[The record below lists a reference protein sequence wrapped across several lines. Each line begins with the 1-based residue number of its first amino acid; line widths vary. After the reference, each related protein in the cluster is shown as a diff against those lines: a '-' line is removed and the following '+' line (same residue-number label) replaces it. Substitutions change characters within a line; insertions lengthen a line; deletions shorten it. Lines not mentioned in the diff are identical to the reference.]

1 MARRGIIAVV
11 ALAAS
16 LAAVPCAIASEDGE
30 AAPGDPA
37 ALTEPGLALLRGL
50 VEQAF
55 LPELR
60 WASFAEHRE
69 VVRRFYADGGDALA
83 WFRGGRP
90 TAQAG
95 AVVQALRRADERGLD
110 PRDYAGPGWTRWLDA
125 LRTGSHVDEEERVR
139 FDLALTVS
147 AVRLASDLAM
157 GRLRAR
163 AGAADVGL
171 VEPARWDADGLPD
184 LAAIVRGLATTD
196 DVASALA
203 AAEPPF
209 AGYRR
214 TVQALL
220 RYRELAVL
228 DRDGPLPLPRRPLAA
243 GERYAGAEALARRL
257 RLLEDLTDGGAPHGD
272 VYDDALALATARFQR
287 RHGLDP
293 DGRLGARTV
302 RELNVPLDT
311 RAAQLA
317 LAVERWR
324 WLPRRF
330 VAPPVV
336 VNIPEFRLH
345 VADPAHRMAM
355 RVVVGRAYRHRT
367 PVFAAALTE
376 VIFRPYW
383 EVPRKIQREELVP
396 RLEQDAARLAEE
408 GYELLDERGR
418 VLPLDAAAG
427 AGALERLR
435 TGAWHLRQRPGPHN
449 ALGKVKLVFPN
460 PYQVYLHDTP
470 SQELFAR
477 SRRDFSHGCIRVED
491 AEALAAWVLRDEPG
505 WTPERVR
512 AAMDGAETLWVR
524 VGHPTPVFVLYGTA
538 VVADGGEVRFF
549 GDLYREDA
557 ALAAALADEGLR
569 RSGQRPP
576 GCASPRRAGHGR
588 LEPQLHPAAHRAD
601 LPDPLRGPEVAQREH
616 GLLELARLEEV
627 RAEGA
632 GQEPGGDGRGE
643 PTPAALQHQV
653 AGAGLGELAALVPE
667 DHLVGLRPAGAGAL
681 DRLPARGL
689 EPEEWV
695 RGVHRVGGERG
706 AERPR
711 GRQGQR
717 LHGEVPVGGQREPD
731 LARAVEP
738 GHRVLERRPHRVELA
753 GVAEARRRA
762 GQPREVAVEQ
772 EPAGR
777 RLPAQRLQ
785 QQEPAHRAA
794 SRQPATARTRLRAFS
809 AASSCSASATESAT
823 MPPPACRCTRPPAT
837 TIVRM
842 ATFRSAVP
850 WKPR

>member
-1 MARRGIIAVV
+1 VAGRGIIAVV

-16 LAAVPCAIASEDGE
+16 LADAPTVTAPGVEDAPADPG
-30 AAPGDPA
+30 AAP
-37 ALTEPGLALLRGL
+37 EPGRTLLRGL

-69 VVRRFYADGGDALA
+69 AVQRFYAERADALA
-83 WFRGGRP
+83 WFRDGRP
-90 TAQAG
+90 TPQAT
-95 AVVQALRRADERGLD
+95 AVVQALRRADEKGLD
-110 PRDYAGPGWTRWLDA
+110 PRDYGGPAWAGWLDA
-125 LRTGSHVDEEERVR
+125 LRTGSAVDEWERIR
-139 FDLALTVS
+139 FDVALTVS
-147 AVRLASDLAM
+147 TMRLASDLAM

-163 AGAADVGL
+163 ADAADVGL
-171 VEPARWDADGLPD
+171 VEPVRWDADGQPD
-184 LAAIVRGLATTD
+184 LVAIVRGLATAD
-196 DVASALA
+196 DVAGALA

-243 GERYAGAEALARRL
+243 GARYAGAETLARRL

-272 VYDDALALATARFQR
+272 VFDDALAQATARFQR
-287 RHGLDP
+287 RHGLEP
-293 DGRLGARTV
+293 DGRLDARTV

-311 RAAQLA
+311 RVAQLA

-396 RLEQDAARLAEE
+396 KLEQGAARLAEE
-408 GYELLDERGR
+408 GYEILDERGR
-418 VLPLDAAAG
+418 VLPLEAAAG
-427 AGALERLR
+427 ADALERLR
-435 TGAWHLRQRPGPHN
+435 TGAWRLRQRPGPHN

-512 AAMDGAETLWVR
+512 AAMDGHETLR
-524 VGHPTPVFVLYGTA
+524 VHLGRPTPVFVLYGTA

-549 GDLYREDA
+549 GDLYGEDA
-557 ALAAALADEGLR
+557 ALAAALAEEGLR
-569 RSGQRPP
+569 RTGPRRDAPP
-576 GCASPRRAGHGR
+576 G
-588 LEPQLHPAAHRAD
+588 
-601 LPDPLRGPEVAQREH
+601 
-616 GLLELARLEEV
+616 
-627 RAEGA
+627 
-632 GQEPGGDGRGE
+632 
-643 PTPAALQHQV
+643 
-653 AGAGLGELAALVPE
+653 
-667 DHLVGLRPAGAGAL
+667 
-681 DRLPARGL
+681 
-689 EPEEWV
+689 
-695 RGVHRVGGERG
+695 
-706 AERPR
+706 
-711 GRQGQR
+711 
-717 LHGEVPVGGQREPD
+717 
-731 LARAVEP
+731 
-738 GHRVLERRPHRVELA
+738 
-753 GVAEARRRA
+753 
-762 GQPREVAVEQ
+762 
-772 EPAGR
+772 
-777 RLPAQRLQ
+777 
-785 QQEPAHRAA
+785 
-794 SRQPATARTRLRAFS
+794 
-809 AASSCSASATESAT
+809 
-823 MPPPACRCTRPPAT
+823 
-837 TIVRM
+837 
-842 ATFRSAVP
+842 
-850 WKPR
+850 